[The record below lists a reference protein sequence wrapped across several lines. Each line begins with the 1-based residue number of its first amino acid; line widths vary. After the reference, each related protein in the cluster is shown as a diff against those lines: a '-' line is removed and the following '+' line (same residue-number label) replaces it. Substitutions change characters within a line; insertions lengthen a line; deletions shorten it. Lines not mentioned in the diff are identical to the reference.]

1 MIEIHRHL
9 EAAPLIESL
18 PSLVAKHAIDLPAE
32 LEALRATLLF
42 QSRPGDLVAFLQ
54 PFIHHIYK
62 FFKSPGAV
70 KDFTKLSIERAH
82 DEGIKYLELR
92 FSPFY
97 MSGIYAGSQ
106 QVDPEAIINAVIE
119 GRDEAAQQWNT
130 HVGLILI
137 VGRELDIS
145 YGHKVIELAL
155 KYREQICGVD
165 LAGDEY
171 NFPPHLFEDVFG
183 AAKANGIPISIHA
196 GEAGPAENVR
206 FAIERLGAARIGHGV
221 AAITDKE
228 VVALLKDTGVPL
240 ETCPK
245 SNWLT
250 GAVQGD
256 PSNHPLMSLHAAGV
270 KVTLNTDDPM
280 LQGTWLADDI
290 HAATLLGA
298 TEADLKLFQTN
309 ALEAAFI
316 PETLRKE
323 LFIECNLNNTN

>member
-9 EAAPLIESL
+9 EAAPQIESL
-18 PSLVAKHAIDLPAE
+18 PPLITKHGIDLPKDIDG
-32 LEALRATLLF
+32 LRGALLF
-42 QSRPGDLVAFLQ
+42 QSRPGDLISFLQ
-54 PFIHHIYK
+54 PFIHHVHK
-62 FFKSPGAV
+62 FFKSPEAV
-70 KDFTKLSIERAH
+70 KDFTKLSIARAH
-82 DEGIKYLELR
+82 QEGIKYLELR

-97 MSGIYAGSQ
+97 MSGIYAGPEQ
-106 QVDPEAIINAVIE
+106 LDPETIINAVIE
-119 GRDEAAQQWNT
+119 GRNEAAQEWDT
-130 HVGLILI
+130 RVGLIII

-145 YGHKVIELAL
+145 LGHRVIDFAL

-171 NFPPHLFEDVFG
+171 NFPPHLFVDVFDR
-183 AAKANGIPISIHA
+183 AKAEGIPITIHA

-221 AAITDKE
+221 ASAVEKE
-228 VVALLKDTGVPL
+228 VVALLRDTGIPL

-256 PSNHPLMSLHAAGV
+256 PTNHPLMKLHAAGV

-280 LQGTWLADDI
+280 LQGTWLADDWQ
-290 HAATLLGA
+290 AAILLGA
-298 TEADLKLFQTN
+298 TKEDLKNFEAN

-316 PETLRKE
+316 PENIRAEIIRGWKSE
-323 LFIECNLNNTN
+323 